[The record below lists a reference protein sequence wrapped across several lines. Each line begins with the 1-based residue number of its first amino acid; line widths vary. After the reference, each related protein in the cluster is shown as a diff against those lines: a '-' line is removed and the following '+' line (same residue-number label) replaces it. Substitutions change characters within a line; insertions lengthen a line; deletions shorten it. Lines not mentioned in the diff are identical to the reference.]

1 MPKRP
6 TIELSN
12 AVHEILNGRGY
23 VVFPGVLSDRPRVSV
38 LGNYTPRFVQPLENL
53 RYGFQGDRFER
64 FSSKLKYLLRY
75 ESKSA
80 RDPIYPL

>member
-23 VVFPGVLSDRPRVSV
+23 VFFPGVLSDRPRVSV

-53 RYGFQGDRFER
+53 RCQQPAVKPVGYDGG
-64 FSSKLKYLLRY
+64 LKKPT
-75 ESKSA
+75 S
-80 RDPIYPL
+80 